1 MAARTSAG
9 SRTRVG
15 KYELGRTLGEG
26 TFAKVKFARNIET
39 EQNVAIKI
47 LDKEKVLRHKMIGQV
62 MASKT
67 KIYIVLEFVTGGELF
82 DKIASRGRLKEDE
95 ARKYFQQLINAVDY
109 CHSRGVYHRDLKPE
123 NLLLDAN
130 GVLKISDFGLS
141 ALPQQVREDGL
152 LHTTCGTPNYVAPEV
167 INNKGYDGARADLWS
182 CGVILF
188 VLMAGYLPFED
199 SNLTALYKKI
209 FKADFNCPPWFSSSA
224 KKLIKRILDPNPL
237 TRITIPEIIENEW
250 FKKGYI
256 PPRFEQADV
265 SLDDVDVIFN
275 ESGDT
280 QNLVVERREEGPRV
294 PATMNAFELIST
306 SQGLNLSSLFEKQMG
321 LVKRETRFTSKCP
334 ANEIISKIEEAA
346 MPLGFDVKKNNYK
359 MKLLGEKTGRKGHLA
374 VTTEVAPSLCMVELR
389 KSGGDTLEFHKE
401 LLLVLL
407 HRDDWLFPQ
416 CALAKGGRREGAA
429 MREEVISSGGTI
441 DPTPAASSAGASSPA
456 VPTNV
461 GSIDWSG
468 HGHNS
473 KAASQSFVGSQAAW
487 TSLSTSAGGSALGSS
502 RPSCRPWER
511 GDLLR
516 RLATF
521 KPINWFGKPKVAS
534 SLACA
539 QRGWMNI
546 DVDKIAC
553 ETCGACLHFA
563 SSPSWAAS
571 EAEDAGVAF
580 SKQLDVGH
588 KVACPWRGNSCQ
600 ESLVQFPPAPQSALI
615 AGYKDR
621 CDGLLQFQSL
631 PVIAASAVEHMRVSW
646 GPQVDRLLS
655 QLQNFMTELESRS
668 ESIQEL
674 DNSRDAAFCLYYR
687 SQKLIS
693 LCGWEPRW
701 LLNVQDCEEHS
712 AQSARNGCSFG
723 PSAAQVHLSHD
734 PGPSKHASAKDS
746 GKNKLLVME
755 SRSEFRS
762 PLLDCSLCGAAVRIL
777 DFLTVP
783 RPARVAP
790 NNIDIPDTSK
800 KMGLT
805 RGVSAASG
813 IGGWLAADDPE
824 KEQTEDRD
832 EVGTTDERKL
842 MQKTDV
848 DLNLTMAGG
857 LSFNQLGKTMTSRN
871 MNDADMGRDL
881 MIGQPSGSEVGDR
894 AASYESRGPSSR
906 KRSLEIGASSD
917 DRPQLRVQQADSVEG
932 TVIDRD
938 GDEVTDGRQYS
949 AGPSK
954 RARDSDIFDTY
965 CSPYPRDS
973 SDAGPSHSIGFETYA
988 DGSRVALFR
997 QGSDHVIGIPSTR
1010 DSTRASS
1017 VIAMDTVCHSAD
1029 DDSMESVE
1037 NYRGDVDDI
1046 HFPSSSTYGHLDMND
1061 TSELNYSNQAQQS
1074 ICFQPAAE
1082 AVPGEMG
1089 ISSTNDG
1096 EEIFNAETVTA
1107 QARDG
1112 LSFGISGGSVGM
1124 CASHEAEIHGA
1135 DVSVHRTAS
1144 VVGDV
1149 EPRIEDAENQGQT
1162 GESAPDPGLMD
1173 EVVPDEINREDPH
1186 GDSQEMLSR
1195 SLGRADS
1202 GSKVDGSAKA
1212 ESVESGEKISQSC
1225 KLVLDNSAH
1234 PSLSCN
1240 ANLYSGNE
1248 TPKKEV
1254 TNAGK
1259 SSSINNCPYP
1269 DPESDYAVA
1278 HGIGPPKGESNYE
1291 EAIEFDPIIHHN
1303 QFCPWVNGNV
1313 AAAGCSN
1320 SGSSTSADVV
1330 ALCGWQL
1337 TLDALDALRSL
1348 GHIPVQT
1355 VQSESAASLHKLLP
1369 ATGTSD
1375 LLDTARLTSFPQ
1387 LIGYFLMQ
1395 DDHQTPGK
1403 KLLRRH
1409 SMNKSHGQH

>member
-1 MAARTSAG
+1 
-9 SRTRVG
+9 
-15 KYELGRTLGEG
+15 
-26 TFAKVKFARNIET
+26 
-39 EQNVAIKI
+39 
-47 LDKEKVLRHKMIGQV
+47 
-62 MASKT
+62 
-67 KIYIVLEFVTGGELF
+67 
-82 DKIASRGRLKEDE
+82 
-95 ARKYFQQLINAVDY
+95 
-109 CHSRGVYHRDLKPE
+109 
-123 NLLLDAN
+123 
-130 GVLKISDFGLS
+130 
-141 ALPQQVREDGL
+141 
-152 LHTTCGTPNYVAPEV
+152 
-167 INNKGYDGARADLWS
+167 
-182 CGVILF
+182 
-188 VLMAGYLPFED
+188 
-199 SNLTALYKKI
+199 
-209 FKADFNCPPWFSSSA
+209 
-224 KKLIKRILDPNPL
+224 
-237 TRITIPEIIENEW
+237 
-250 FKKGYI
+250 
-256 PPRFEQADV
+256 
-265 SLDDVDVIFN
+265 
-275 ESGDT
+275 
-280 QNLVVERREEGPRV
+280 
-294 PATMNAFELIST
+294 
-306 SQGLNLSSLFEKQMG
+306 
-321 LVKRETRFTSKCP
+321 
-334 ANEIISKIEEAA
+334 
-346 MPLGFDVKKNNYK
+346 
-359 MKLLGEKTGRKGHLA
+359 
-374 VTTEVAPSLCMVELR
+374 
-389 KSGGDTLEFHKE
+389 
-401 LLLVLL
+401 
-407 HRDDWLFPQ
+407 
-416 CALAKGGRREGAA
+416 

-456 VPTNV
+456 VPNV

-468 HGHNS
+468 HGQNS
-473 KAASQSFVGSQAAW
+473 KAVSQSCVGSQAPW

-502 RPSCRPWER
+502 KTSCRPWER

-521 KPINWFGKPKVAS
+521 KPMNWFGKPKLAS

-563 SSPSWAAS
+563 SSPSWPASEGKIVS
-571 EAEDAGVAF
+571 EAEDAGLVF

-588 KVACPWRGNSCQ
+588 KVACPWRGNSCP
-600 ESLVQFPPAPQSALI
+600 ESLVQFPPTPQSALI

-631 PVIAASAVEHMRVSW
+631 PVIAASALEHMRVSR

-655 QLQNFMTELESRS
+655 QLQNYMTEFESRS
-668 ESIQEL
+668 ENIPEF
-674 DNSRDAAFCLYYR
+674 DNPRDGAFCLYYR

-701 LLNVQDCEEHS
+701 LPNIQDCEEHS

-723 PSAAQVHLSHD
+723 PSTAQLHLSQD
-734 PGPSKHASAKDS
+734 PGPSKNALAASAKDT
-746 GKNKLLVME
+746 GKNKLLVVE
-755 SRSEFRS
+755 SRSELRS
-762 PLLDCSLCGAAVRIL
+762 PLLDCSLCGATVRIL

-783 RPARVAP
+783 RPARVGP

-813 IGGWLAADDPE
+813 ISGWVAADDPD
-824 KEQTEDRD
+824 KETEDRD
-832 EVGTTDERKL
+832 EVGTNDERKL
-842 MQKTDV
+842 MQKSDV

-857 LSFNQLGKTMTSRN
+857 LSVNQLGRPTTSRN

-881 MIGQPSGSEVGDR
+881 MIGQPAGSEVGDR

-917 DRPQLRVQQADSVEG
+917 DRPQLRLQQADSVEG

-954 RARDSDIFDTY
+954 RARDSDIFDTN
-965 CSPYPRDS
+965 CSYPRDS
-973 SDAGPSHSIGFETYA
+973 SDAGPSHSMGFETHA
-988 DGSRVALFR
+988 DGNRFALFR
-997 QGSDHVIGIPSTR
+997 QGSDHVFGNPSAR

-1037 NYRGDVDDI
+1037 NYPGDVDDI

-1061 TSELNYSNQAQQS
+1061 TSELNNSNQAQQS

-1082 AVPGEMG
+1082 ALPGEMG

-1135 DVSVHRTAS
+1135 DVSVHRTDS

-1225 KLVLDNSAH
+1225 KLVPDNTAH

-1240 ANLYSGNE
+1240 ANVYGHE
-1248 TPKKEV
+1248 TPKKGV
-1254 TNAGK
+1254 KDAGK
-1259 SSSINNCPYP
+1259 SSSINNFPYP
-1269 DPESDYAVA
+1269 YPESDYAVA
-1278 HGIGPPKGESNYE
+1278 NGIGK
-1291 EAIEFDPIIHHN
+1291 
-1303 QFCPWVNGNV
+1303 FCVPYLV
-1313 AAAGCSN
+1313 
-1320 SGSSTSADVV
+1320 D
-1330 ALCGWQL
+1330 
-1337 TLDALDALRSL
+1337 
-1348 GHIPVQT
+1348 
-1355 VQSESAASLHKLLP
+1355 
-1369 ATGTSD
+1369 
-1375 LLDTARLTSFPQ
+1375 
-1387 LIGYFLMQ
+1387 
-1395 DDHQTPGK
+1395 
-1403 KLLRRH
+1403 
-1409 SMNKSHGQH
+1409 

>member
-1 MAARTSAG
+1 
-9 SRTRVG
+9 
-15 KYELGRTLGEG
+15 
-26 TFAKVKFARNIET
+26 
-39 EQNVAIKI
+39 
-47 LDKEKVLRHKMIGQV
+47 
-62 MASKT
+62 
-67 KIYIVLEFVTGGELF
+67 
-82 DKIASRGRLKEDE
+82 
-95 ARKYFQQLINAVDY
+95 
-109 CHSRGVYHRDLKPE
+109 
-123 NLLLDAN
+123 
-130 GVLKISDFGLS
+130 
-141 ALPQQVREDGL
+141 
-152 LHTTCGTPNYVAPEV
+152 
-167 INNKGYDGARADLWS
+167 
-182 CGVILF
+182 
-188 VLMAGYLPFED
+188 
-199 SNLTALYKKI
+199 
-209 FKADFNCPPWFSSSA
+209 
-224 KKLIKRILDPNPL
+224 
-237 TRITIPEIIENEW
+237 
-250 FKKGYI
+250 
-256 PPRFEQADV
+256 
-265 SLDDVDVIFN
+265 
-275 ESGDT
+275 
-280 QNLVVERREEGPRV
+280 
-294 PATMNAFELIST
+294 
-306 SQGLNLSSLFEKQMG
+306 
-321 LVKRETRFTSKCP
+321 
-334 ANEIISKIEEAA
+334 
-346 MPLGFDVKKNNYK
+346 
-359 MKLLGEKTGRKGHLA
+359 MK
-374 VTTEVAPSLCMVELR
+374 
-389 KSGGDTLEFHKE
+389 
-401 LLLVLL
+401 
-407 HRDDWLFPQ
+407 
-416 CALAKGGRREGAA
+416 
-429 MREEVISSGGTI
+429 EEVISSGGTI
-441 DPTPAASSAGASSPA
+441 DPAPAASSAGASSPA
-456 VPTNV
+456 VPANV
-461 GSIDWSG
+461 GSVDWSG
-468 HGHNS
+468 HGQNS
-473 KAASQSFVGSQAAW
+473 KAASQSCVGSQAPW
-487 TSLSTSAGGSALGSS
+487 ISLSTSAGGSALGSS
-502 RPSCRPWER
+502 RTSCRPWER

-521 KPINWFGKPKVAS
+521 KPMNWFGKPKVAS

-539 QRGWMNI
+539 QRGWINI

-563 SSPSWAAS
+563 SSPSWATS
-571 EAEDAGVAF
+571 EAEDAGEAF

-588 KVACPWRGNSCQ
+588 KVACRWRGNSCP
-600 ESLVQFPPAPQSALI
+600 ESLVQFPPTTQSALI

-631 PVIAASAVEHMRVSW
+631 PVIAASAMEHMRVTR

-655 QLQNFMTELESRS
+655 QMQNYTAEFESRS
-668 ESIQEL
+668 ETIPEL
-674 DNSRDAAFCLYYR
+674 DNARDVAFCLYSH

-723 PSAAQVHLSHD
+723 PNTAQVHISQD
-734 PGPSKHASAKDS
+734 PGPSKNALASSAKET
-746 GKNKLLVME
+746 GKNKLVVVE
-755 SRSEFRS
+755 SRSEFRLS
-762 PLLDCSLCGAAVRIL
+762 LLDCSLCGATVRIL
-777 DFLTVP
+777 DFFTVP

-813 IGGWLAADDPE
+813 ISGWVAADDPE
-824 KEQTEDRD
+824 KELTEDRD

-842 MQKTDV
+842 IQKTDV

-857 LSFNQLGKTMTSRN
+857 LSFNQLSKTTTSRN
-871 MNDADMGRDL
+871 MNDGDMGRDL

-894 AASYESRGPSSR
+894 AASYESWGPSSR

-917 DRPQLRVQQADSVEG
+917 DRLQLRPQQADSVEG

-938 GDEVTDGRQYS
+938 GDEVTDGKQYS

-973 SDAGPSHSIGFETYA
+973 SDAGPSHSMGFETYA
-988 DGSRVALFR
+988 DGNRIALFR
-997 QGSDHVIGIPSTR
+997 QGSDHVIGIPSAR

-1037 NYRGDVDDI
+1037 NYPGDVDDI

-1107 QARDG
+1107 HARDG

-1135 DVSVHRTAS
+1135 DVSARRTVS
-1144 VVGDV
+1144 VVGDI

-1225 KLVLDNSAH
+1225 KLVPDYNAH

-1240 ANLYSGNE
+1240 ANVYSGNE
-1248 TPKKEV
+1248 SPKKGV
-1254 TNAGK
+1254 KNAGK

-1269 DPESDYAVA
+1269 DPESDYAVTN
-1278 HGIGPPKGESNYE
+1278 GIGPPKGESNYE

-1313 AAAGCSN
+1313 AAAGCSS
-1320 SGSSTSADVV
+1320 SGSSSSADVIS
-1330 ALCGWQL
+1330 LCGWQL

-1348 GHIPVQT
+1348 GHVPVQT
-1355 VQSESAASLHKLLP
+1355 VQSESAASLYK
-1369 ATGTSD
+1369 
-1375 LLDTARLTSFPQ
+1375 
-1387 LIGYFLMQ
+1387 
-1395 DDHQTPGK
+1395 DDHQTPGWDSFQWSEQSGSFFSCLGQF
-1403 KLLRRH
+1403 LLLFLLKPYL
-1409 SMNKSHGQH
+1409 MVEFVLFE